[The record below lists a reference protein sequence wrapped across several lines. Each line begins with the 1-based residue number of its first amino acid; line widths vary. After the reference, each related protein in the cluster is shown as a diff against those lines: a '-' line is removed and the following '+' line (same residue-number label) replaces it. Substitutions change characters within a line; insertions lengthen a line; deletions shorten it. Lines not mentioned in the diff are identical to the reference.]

1 MHGQYQYRRIQIHTS
16 EYISVIH
23 YPSDCL
29 YNIFRLSPQ
38 QAGIGMTAALNAI
51 GATPSESE
59 PQNAKYAS
67 FYHMFW
73 DSMTFSAGF
82 DFAC

>member
-1 MHGQYQYRRIQIHTS
+1 MGSVNNYPS
-16 EYISVIH
+16 EY
-23 YPSDCL
+23 L

-67 FYHMFW
+67 FCHL
-73 DSMTFSAGF
+73 
-82 DFAC
+82 C